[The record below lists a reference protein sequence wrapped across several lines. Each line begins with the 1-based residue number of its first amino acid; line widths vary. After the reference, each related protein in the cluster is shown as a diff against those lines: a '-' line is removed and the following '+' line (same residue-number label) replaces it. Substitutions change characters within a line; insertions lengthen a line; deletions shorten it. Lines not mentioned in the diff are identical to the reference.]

1 MRLIFLIFL
10 VAPLAQIAAD
20 GDTDSDSVIKE
31 ASAAYNA
38 ENYEQAIL
46 LLEKAVETEPTCA
59 ECAHQLGRAYGR
71 LAENTNWVSAIG
83 LAKKSRVA
91 FESAVELDPFN
102 AQALEDLIRFY
113 REAPKFLGG
122 DDEKAD
128 GLERRLLEL
137 RATRTS

>member
-10 VAPLAQIAAD
+10 LAPFAQIAAD
-20 GDTDSDSVIKE
+20 GDIDSDSVIEE
-31 ASAAYNA
+31 AAAAYDA

-46 LLEKAVETEPTCA
+46 LLEKAVETEPKCA

-91 FESAVELDPFN
+91 FESAVELDPFH

-113 REAPKFLGG
+113 RDAPRFLGG
-122 DDEKAD
+122 DEEKAD

-137 RATRTS
+137 RAAHTS

>member
-10 VAPLAQIAAD
+10 VAPFAQIAAD
-20 GDTDSDSVIKE
+20 GDTDPDSVIEE

-71 LAENTNWVSAIG
+71 LAENTNWVSAIR

-91 FESAVELDPFN
+91 FESA
-102 AQALEDLIRFY
+102 
-113 REAPKFLGG
+113 
-122 DDEKAD
+122 
-128 GLERRLLEL
+128 
-137 RATRTS
+137 

>member
-1 MRLIFLIFL
+1 MWIAVERYRHVEHRDDLIIM
-10 VAPLAQIAAD
+10 P
-20 GDTDSDSVIKE
+20 DSVIEE
-31 ASAAYNA
+31 ASAAYDA

-46 LLEKAVETEPTCA
+46 LLEKAVETEPKCA